1 MLITRDCDIG
11 MILSDSFS
19 FFKSI
24 AMRYWIII
32 GLLLAGPVYSDTSLW
47 RVSNGANEIYIGGTI
62 HLLGRSDYPLPEEF
76 DRAFREADKLILEAD
91 LSALSRPEVQMEMLR
106 RLQYSDGTT
115 LRDVLEAETFAE
127 LGRFCSDSGIPI
139 ESMLNLKP
147 PMVAISLM
155 MIELQRLGLAEAG
168 VDHFFDAKA
177 RAEGKAIDALET
189 LETQLKVLENMG
201 QGKENELISSTLKD
215 VQMLPEIMGDL
226 KNAWFTGD
234 LDALEEVGIAPMRA
248 EFPEL
253 YRAMLVDRNNVWLTK
268 ITEMLA
274 TPERELVLVGALH
287 LAGREGI
294 VAQLR
299 ERGYTV
305 ERFRHAR

>member
-19 FFKSI
+19 FFKRI

-115 LRDVLEAETFAE
+115 LRDVLDAETYAE
-127 LGRFCSDSGIPI
+127 LGRFCSNSGIPI
-139 ESMLNLKP
+139 ESLLNLKP

-189 LETQLKVLENMG
+189 LETQLTVLENMG

-234 LDALEEVGIAPMRA
+234 LDTLEEVGIAPMRA
-248 EFPEL
+248 DFPEL

-305 ERFRHAR
+305 ERFRLAR